1 MRAASSGLGFV
12 TVALALL
19 IAPPQT
25 HAQALDDPGGLTAG
39 AFMLR
44 GRVVGIFPDNGNSTI
59 TRIGGYIQVDNSVSP
74 ELDLSYFITDH
85 IAVEGETGVSHNSLT
100 AENTRLGTVAVG
112 KVWSAPI
119 LLVLQYHVLPHSRWN
134 PYLGAGLAVL
144 PYFDAQPA
152 GGLVQQLSVQSE
164 VGAALQA
171 GLDYQ
176 LTDRW
181 YGNVDIK
188 KLFVASYA
196 SVDGGAITSS
206 GHINPLIVGLGIGYR
221 F

>member
-1 MRAASSGLGFV
+1 MRAAYSGLGCLSFV
-12 TVALALL
+12 FALL
-19 IAPPQT
+19 LASPRL
-25 HAQALDDPGGLTAG
+25 HAQALNDPGGLTAG
-39 AFMLR
+39 AFVLR

-74 ELDLSYFITDH
+74 EIDLSYFITDH
-85 IAVEGETGVSHNSLT
+85 IAIEGETGVTRNTLT
-100 AENTRLGTVAVG
+100 AEDTRLGTVAVG
-112 KVWSAPI
+112 KVWSAPV
-119 LLVLQYHVLPHSRWN
+119 LLVLQYHVLPHRRWN

-144 PYFDAQPA
+144 PYFGAQPA

-171 GLDYQ
+171 GVDYE
-176 LTDRW
+176 LTNHW

-196 SVDGGAITSS
+196 SVDDGSITSS
-206 GHINPLIVGLGIGYR
+206 GHINPLIIGLGIGYR

>member
-1 MRAASSGLGFV
+1 MRAVSSSLGCVGFV
-12 TVALALL
+12 LALL
-19 IAPPQT
+19 LASPRLY
-25 HAQALDDPGGLTAG
+25 AQALDNPDALTAG
-39 AFMLR
+39 AFLLR

-85 IAVEGETGVSHNSLT
+85 LAIEGETGVTHNSLT
-100 AENTRLGTVAVG
+100 AEDTRIGTVAVG
-112 KVWSAPI
+112 KVWSAPV

-171 GLDYQ
+171 GIDYQ

-196 SVDGGAITSS
+196 SVDDGAITSS

>member
-1 MRAASSGLGFV
+1 MRATSSISGCVAFV
-12 TVALALL
+12 VALLVAVPR
-19 IAPPQT
+19 I

-39 AFMLR
+39 SFLLR

-74 ELDLSYFITDH
+74 ELDLSYFVTDH
-85 IAVEGETGVSHNSLT
+85 IAVEGETGVAHNSLT
-100 AENTRLGTVAVG
+100 AEDTRIGTISVG
-112 KVWSAPI
+112 KVWSAPVV
-119 LLVLQYHVLPHSRWN
+119 LVLQYHLLPHSRWN

-144 PYFDAQPA
+144 PYFDAQPG
-152 GGLVQQLSVQSE
+152 GGLVQQLSVRSE

-176 LTDRW
+176 LSDRW

-196 SVDGGAITSS
+196 SVDDGLITSS
-206 GHINPLIVGLGIGYR
+206 GHINPLIVGVGIGYR

>member
-1 MRAASSGLGFV
+1 MRAVSSSLGCVGFV
-12 TVALALL
+12 LALL
-19 IAPPQT
+19 LASPRLY
-25 HAQALDDPGGLTAG
+25 AQALDNPDALTAG
-39 AFMLR
+39 AFLLR

-74 ELDLSYFITDH
+74 ELDLSYFVTDH
-85 IAVEGETGVSHNSLT
+85 IAIEGETGVTHNTLT
-100 AENTRLGTVAVG
+100 AEDTRIGTVAVG
-112 KVWSAPI
+112 KVWSAPVV
-119 LLVLQYHVLPHSRWN
+119 LVLQYHVLPHSRWN

-144 PYFDAQPA
+144 PYFDATPA
-152 GGLVQQLSVQSE
+152 GGLVQHLSVQSE

-176 LTDRW
+176 LSDRW

-196 SVDGGAITSS
+196 SVDDGLITSS
-206 GHINPLIVGLGIGYR
+206 GHVNPLIVGVGIGYR